1 MYLKMN
7 MSKYSSA
14 KYSQVEDK
22 AEFEENPARRAAEAR
37 NKPIPPP
44 RNLKCSSLWQPR
56 NNQQSE
62 IVRQKEYFQTRF
74 CPQIKYTEGE
84 NRKFH
89 LRLRLLSANPV
100 LENLVFNFVY
110 FHIDCLEYH
119 KYVLTLSK
127 AWSFR
132 EKPGPGK
139 WHCVTGWFE
148 VFNLILGCLPFDR
161 HLTFNGKRF
170 TRLSQNCSSCYQ
182 LNPKKVSSRIGL
194 KPSNWQML
202 NNITLNWYRSPE
214 WGDNVKTQFSMFG

>member
-22 AEFEENPARRAAEAR
+22 AEFEENPAGRAAEAR

-74 CPQIKYTEGE
+74 CPQIKYTKGE

-148 VFNLILGCLPFDR
+148 VFNLILGYLPFDR
-161 HLTFNGKRF
+161 KSRWDFQRIT
-170 TRLSQNCSSCYQ
+170 
-182 LNPKKVSSRIGL
+182 VSDLPDYRRTVA
-194 KPSNWQML
+194 PVTNWIRRRCQV
-202 NNITLNWYRSPE
+202 E
-214 WGDNVKTQFSMFG
+214 

>member
-22 AEFEENPARRAAEAR
+22 AEFEENPAGRAAAAR

-74 CPQIKYTEGE
+74 CPQIKYTKGE
-84 NRKFH
+84 NRKFY
-89 LRLRLLSANPV
+89 LRLRLFSANPG
-100 LENLVFNFVY
+100 LDNLVYNCVY
-110 FHIDCLEYH
+110 LHINCLEYH
-119 KYVLTLSK
+119 KYLLTLSK
-127 AWSFR
+127 TWPSC

-139 WHCVTGWFE
+139 LYCVTGWFE

-161 HLTFNGKRF
+161 KSRWDFQRIT
-170 TRLSQNCSSCYQ
+170 
-182 LNPKKVSSRIGL
+182 VSDLPDYRRTVA
-194 KPSNWQML
+194 PVTNWIRRRCQV
-202 NNITLNWYRSPE
+202 E
-214 WGDNVKTQFSMFG
+214 